1 MEMEPTQA
9 QKAKAARAQLILYVV
24 MGIFV
29 LLPFVI
35 YWLRRK

>member
-9 QKAKAARAQLILYVV
+9 QKAKAQRAQLILYLV

-29 LLPFVI
+29 LLPFVV